1 MNHPGKIR
9 SLAATARLANVPSVV
24 SNVGLGVML
33 AMQPLNEDGLM
44 RSGVAALAGIC
55 LYLYGGFANDWADH
69 KWDAANRP
77 ERALPRGL
85 FAPSVYLACAM
96 VLAVAGLAA
105 AAFLGANALSS
116 AAAIAACVAIYTWL
130 HKKSAWS
137 VVPMGL
143 CRAFL
148 PLLGWTAVGNT
159 AALPAVIAGG
169 AALWFHVA
177 GISIMAREESLA
189 RTTPGV
195 RGWHRAFLVVPM
207 LLAFMECRHGLALPA
222 FACLWGL
229 LPYSLWT
236 AFCVFSRSTLPAR
249 ISGLLAGIP
258 WVDAML
264 LFPIHLAGVAATGT
278 ACLWL
283 PPLAFV
289 CGKALQ
295 RLAPAT

>member
-24 SNVGLGVML
+24 SNVALGVLL
-33 AMQPLNEDGLM
+33 AMRPLDGDGVLC
-44 RSGVAALAGIC
+44 SGVAALAGIC

-69 KWDAANRP
+69 KWDASNRP

-85 FAPSVYLACAM
+85 FAPSVYLACA
-96 VLAVAGLAA
+96 VFLAVAGLAA
-105 AAFLGANALSS
+105 AAFLGANALAS

-137 VVPMGL
+137 IVPMGL
-143 CRAFL
+143 CRALL
-148 PLLGWTAVGNT
+148 PLLGWAAIGNT

-195 RGWHRAFLVVPM
+195 RGWHRAFFAVPM
-207 LLAFMECRHGLALPA
+207 LVAFMECRYGLALPA
-222 FACLWGL
+222 LTCLPGL

-236 AFCVFSRSTLPAR
+236 AFHVFSRSKLPAR

-264 LFPIHLAGVAATGT
+264 LFPIHLAGVAAAGT